1 MLEFNIRNEYKQI
14 NVARPRYVESLIDRI
29 RAVDF
34 NNANEILLN
43 LEYCLIDYPTTPILI
58 DFFLDYLSKQP
69 GNKKL
74 IVKFNTLGRDEIHIL
89 HDFFQGGSFF
99 GLDKKIDS
107 GQEVSKWV
115 ETINKKLKQHNIIM
129 EINYTTINIH
139 KDYTYGN

>member
-1 MLEFNIRNEYKQI
+1 LIIYQNNLAIR
-14 NVARPRYVESLIDRI
+14 
-29 RAVDF
+29 
-34 NNANEILLN
+34 
-43 LEYCLIDYPTTPILI
+43 
-58 DFFLDYLSKQP
+58 
-69 GNKKL
+69 KL

-129 EINYTTINIH
+129 EINLYHNKHT
-139 KDYTYGN
+139 

>member
-58 DFFLDYLSKQP
+58 DFFS
-69 GNKKL
+69 
-74 IVKFNTLGRDEIHIL
+74 
-89 HDFFQGGSFF
+89 
-99 GLDKKIDS
+99 
-107 GQEVSKWV
+107 
-115 ETINKKLKQHNIIM
+115 
-129 EINYTTINIH
+129 
-139 KDYTYGN
+139 